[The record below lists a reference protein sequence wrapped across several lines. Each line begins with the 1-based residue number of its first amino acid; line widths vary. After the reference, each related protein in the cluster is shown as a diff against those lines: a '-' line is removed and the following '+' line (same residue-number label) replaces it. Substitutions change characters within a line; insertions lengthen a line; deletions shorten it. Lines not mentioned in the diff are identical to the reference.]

1 MNFRNYSEASYK
13 AVNDKDSN
21 GMQNALSK
29 GFVRLNERFNWNT
42 DKKETIEWCL
52 ESNFTTVDFSCY
64 YKNEELIVGRHN
76 VIEPGA
82 PNSSVM
88 FIAKIKDNKVISHQ
102 YLREF
107 KKIIIFDFIF

>member
-1 MNFRNYSEASYK
+1 
-13 AVNDKDSN
+13 
-21 GMQNALSK
+21 MQNAL
-29 GFVRLNERFNWNT
+29 FEDFIWVNERFNWNT

-52 ESNFTTVDFSCY
+52 KINFTAVDFSCY
-64 YKNEELIVGRHN
+64 YENEEVIVAIHN

-88 FIAKIKDNKVISHQ
+88 FITKNKDNKVISHQ

-107 KKIIIFDFIF
+107 ER

>member
-1 MNFRNYSEASYK
+1 
-13 AVNDKDSN
+13 
-21 GMQNALSK
+21 MQNALSK

-52 ESNFTTVDFSCY
+52 ESNFTMVDFSCY
-64 YKNEELIVGRHN
+64 YENEELIVGSHN

-107 KKIIIFDFIF
+107 ER